1 MNNTF
6 SLEQISKTGE
16 LNANL
21 ILRQYKLD
29 LMARFMEKK
38 SNNPKLTQKEIAKEL
53 GYSSSTLQRYRNDIS
68 MNSPYRYSEFKRPQ
82 MTSNDLKRP
91 QLNSDT
97 QTQSKTKTKRKS
109 KNIVAGSL
117 NHPNQ
122 QFNEPQ
128 SDIVVNEEY
137 LDNLINK

>member
-68 MNSPYRYSEFKRPQ
+68 MNSPYRYNGFKRPQ

-91 QLNSDT
+91 RLTSNDPET
-97 QTQSKTKTKRKS
+97 TISKSQNNNTKTKRKS

-117 NHPNQ
+117 NTQP
-122 QFNEPQ
+122 
-128 SDIVVNEEY
+128 SIINEEY
-137 LDNLINK
+137 LDTIINK